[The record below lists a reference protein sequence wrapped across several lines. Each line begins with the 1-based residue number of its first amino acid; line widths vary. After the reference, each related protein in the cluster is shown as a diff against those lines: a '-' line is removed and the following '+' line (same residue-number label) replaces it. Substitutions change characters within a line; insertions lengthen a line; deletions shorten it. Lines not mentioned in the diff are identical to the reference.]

1 MTSPHAQA
9 SSIAILALLALLA
22 ATAGAMAAE
31 PFAADE
37 PAAAP
42 ERVLTNQDL
51 PTLQR
56 MDASEAELPEPTPVG
71 SGGPRPI
78 RLAGAT
84 AEAAGEAEP
93 GGDEPTVPELLD
105 ELARLRKQ
113 EMRLLVPFFSR
124 RYVSLRPD
132 ETGVEEQPG
141 RIVRYAGV
149 QKRLAEVHAQLR
161 QAGAFPPAREFGQP
175 PDLFETDITES
186 PPIITDISAGPG
198 YPTERISETDD
209 VEDGAPRVFYSLEE
223 LAAPVTTETFGD
235 GRPEP
240 LFTGEFDEV
249 PVVMPR

>member
-9 SSIAILALLALLA
+9 SSITTLALLALVA
-22 ATAGAMAAE
+22 ATAGAVAAE

-37 PAAAP
+37 PAVPP

-78 RLAGAT
+78 RLAAVAT
-84 AEAAGEAEP
+84 EPVGEAQR
-93 GGDEPTVPELLD
+93 GGEEPTVPELLD
-105 ELARLRKQ
+105 ELERLRKQ

-124 RYVSLRPD
+124 RYVSLRPE
-132 ETGVEEQPG
+132 ETGAEEQPG

-149 QKRLAEVHAQLR
+149 QERLAEVHAQLR
-161 QAGAFPPAREFGQP
+161 QAGVLPPAREFGQP

-198 YPTERISETDD
+198 YPTERISETED

-223 LAAPVTTETFGD
+223 LAAPVTTGTFGD

-240 LFTGEFDEV
+240 PFTGDFDQV